1 MCSYFIQTCMSVT
14 YSKPTV
20 TFIFLQI
27 FSALLDSLLMAPMS
41 FYDTTPTGRILNRFS
56 KGKYADNRER

>member
-1 MCSYFIQTCMSVT
+1 MSVT
-14 YSKPTV
+14 YSKPT
-20 TFIFLQI
+20 TFLLLKL

-56 KGKYADNRER
+56 KGMFADTREK

>member
-1 MCSYFIQTCMSVT
+1 MCSYFVQNFMSVT
-14 YSKPTV
+14 YSKPT
-20 TFIFLQI
+20 TFLLLKL

-56 KGKYADNRER
+56 KGMFADTREK